1 MKTFLHKKKLFELK
15 IKKMSKCS
23 LGLNQYHSESDESE
37 EEEINYHHDKTIDS
51 SGDEKMIGRND
62 KLKRKLEKVRR
73 IKNSMTKKRKQDNK
87 PEPSS
92 SSSSENNTT
101 SNNAENNVQVGTGSS
116 SISSPGENFKSY
128 MFLPCN
134 FSDKMIKS
142 VDELLREVLYRDP
155 YNFLTFNP
163 CSSSDPFFVGYHVSL
178 SKTFNIEKKK
188 AQEFRTNLEKS
199 LKENVKSPIFISFK
213 SISMYL
219 GSNNL
224 TPSDTKPTFAI
235 YLAFDL
241 TEESEKRI
249 ENQISKSL
257 CKPSSNGKSLMNES
271 DLWFSNKHIS
281 FACRFFHDKESQV
294 TYYRECLKQFT
305 KNTSDNY
312 PTHFKICSIHTA
324 AQHLIGTNFNC
335 SESNRMTA
343 SEARKEILSSKVQCK
358 NIELHIGVKT
368 FSIPLPDVQET
379 VPSPPTQLIISF
391 SFIDE

>member
-1 MKTFLHKKKLFELK
+1 
-15 IKKMSKCS
+15 MSKRS

-37 EEEINYHHDKTIDS
+37 EEKINDKTIDS
-51 SGDEKMIGRND
+51 SGDEQMIGRSD
-62 KLKRKLEKVRR
+62 KLKRKLEKMRR
-73 IKNSMTKKRKQDNK
+73 IKNSMTKKRKQESK
-87 PEPSS
+87 PEQSS
-92 SSSSENNTT
+92 SSSNDNNIRNNTENNIQIST
-101 SNNAENNVQVGTGSS
+101 V
-116 SISSPGENFKSY
+116 SSPTSQTEHFKSY

-134 FSDKMIKS
+134 FSEKMIKS
-142 VDELLREVLYRDP
+142 VDELLREVLHRDP
-155 YNFLTFNP
+155 YNFLTFNS

-188 AQEFRTNLEKS
+188 AQEFRNNLEKS
-199 LKENVKSPIFISFK
+199 LKENVTLPIFVSFK

-257 CKPSSNGKSLMNES
+257 CKPSTNGKALMNES

-294 TYYRECLKQFT
+294 AYYRECLKQFT

-312 PTHFKICSIHTA
+312 PTHFKICSVHTA
-324 AQHLIGTNFNC
+324 AQHLIGTNLIS
-335 SESNRMTA
+335 SESNRITA
-343 SEARKEILSSKVQCK
+343 SEARKEILSQVQCK
-358 NIELHIGVKT
+358 NIELQIGVKT
-368 FSIPLPDVQET
+368 FSVPLPDVKEVSPT
-379 VPSPPTQLIISF
+379 SPPSTQLIISF
-391 SFIDE
+391 SFSDE